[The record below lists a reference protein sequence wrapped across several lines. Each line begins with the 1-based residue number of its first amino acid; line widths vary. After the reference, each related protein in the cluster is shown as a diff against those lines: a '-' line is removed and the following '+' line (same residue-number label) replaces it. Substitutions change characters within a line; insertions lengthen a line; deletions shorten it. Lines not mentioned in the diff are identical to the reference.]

1 MGAEARLKEL
11 GIDLPPPPP
20 AVANYVPFVR
30 EGGLL
35 FVAGQGPKAADGTI
49 AYLGR
54 VGTDVSEED
63 GYRAARLCAVNC
75 LAQIKGRPGQPGQ
88 RQAGS
93 LLCGFV
99 ACADDFYDQPK
110 IINGASDLMVEVFGD
125 AGRHARTAIGTSV
138 LPLNNATEVDMIIAV
153 KE

>member
-11 GIDLPPPPP
+11 GIDLPPPPA

-49 AYLGR
+49 TYLGR
-54 VGTDVSEED
+54 VGTDLSEED

-75 LAQIKGRPGQPGQ
+75 LAQIK
-88 RQAGS
+88 AALGS
-93 LLCGFV
+93 LDNVKQVLSLRGFV

-110 IINGASDLMVEVFGD
+110 VINGASDLMVEVFGD
-125 AGRHARTAIGTSV
+125 AGRHARTAIGTNA
-138 LPLNNATEVDMIIAV
+138 LPLNNATAVDMVIAV

>member
-11 GIDLPPPPP
+11 GIDLPPPP
-20 AVANYVPFVR
+20 AATANYVPFVR

-35 FVAGQGPKAADGTI
+35 FVAGQGPMAADGTI
-49 AYLGR
+49 AYMGR

-63 GYRAARLCAVNC
+63 GYQAARMCAVNC
-75 LAQIKGRPGQPGQ
+75 LAQIK
-88 RQAGS
+88 AALGS
-93 LLCGFV
+93 LDNVKRVVSLRGFV

-125 AGRHARTAIGTSV
+125 AGRHARTAIGTIA
-138 LPLNNATEVDMIIAV
+138 LPFNIATEVDMIVAA